1 MRREIECVCYERK
14 LRSLRRDKNLIVAL
28 NGLRELGG
36 VLLRA
41 VNVCHGIIY
50 PRNEHVVLRRTWYP
64 SFSPT
69 TTESSLKA
77 LVLLCMPTVFRICCL
92 LTHICA
98 GVAIRFPPGT
108 LKVALQLLGAFFV
121 MLQAYCCTRLEVSF
135 SPHVL
140 SVECVL
146 CMLCAVYTIALVVY
160 GRSA

>member
-14 LRSLRRDKNLIVAL
+14 LRSLRRDKDLIVAL

-98 GVAIRFPPGT
+98 GVAIRFPPRNIEGC
-108 LKVALQLLGAFFV
+108 VAAFGCV
-121 MLQAYCCTRLEVSF
+121 LRDASKPIAV
-135 SPHVL
+135 HVL
-140 SVECVL
+140 K
-146 CMLCAVYTIALVVY
+146 
-160 GRSA
+160 